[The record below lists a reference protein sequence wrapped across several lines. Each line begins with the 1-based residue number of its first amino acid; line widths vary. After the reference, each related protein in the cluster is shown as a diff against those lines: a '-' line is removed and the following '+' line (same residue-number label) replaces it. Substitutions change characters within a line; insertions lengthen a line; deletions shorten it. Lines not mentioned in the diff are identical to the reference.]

1 MTFRNIGMRALLVTL
16 QTTATFAFF
25 SAPSSHHAFVNGP
38 METHLSATATDAV
51 AQLDVSQIKSVN
63 EIAAAIPDLEA
74 KADLSWGAGSG
85 VSINNNPATL
95 DARDAPGNS
104 NIAWLSSVNVANSL
118 SSLTI
123 FNGPLTDVPH
133 LLSRCV
139 VNPDNTLTFA
149 LDFRPRAY
157 GAYEMKDAAGNYPGP
172 ETLGRDAFTY
182 SGNRQDFDSKFGTP
196 EVEQFMTATAAAL
209 QGTPIPASELD
220 TLTQGPL
227 SLHVTVPL
235 TDANLS
241 TIVNAREKAA
251 QYWLKWALEDDHF
264 HRPGAPIN
272 SQYVYDSKY
281 RQNAYLALLPV
292 YSAAFGAVDGQN
304 LCAAESGPLDEGY
317 VGGGS

>member
-1 MTFRNIGMRALLVTL
+1 MK
-16 QTTATFAFF
+16 
-25 SAPSSHHAFVNGP
+25 
-38 METHLSATATDAV
+38 THLSATATDAV
-51 AQLDVSQIKSVN
+51 AQLEASQSKTVN
-63 EIAAAIPDLEA
+63 EIAVALPDLEA
-74 KADLSWGAGSG
+74 KTDLSWGAGSG
-85 VSINNNPATL
+85 VSINGNLATL

-104 NIAWLSSVNVANSL
+104 NIAWLSSVNIANTL

-182 SGNRQDFDSKFGTP
+182 SGNRQDYDTKFGNE
-196 EVEQFMTATAAAL
+196 EVQQFMKATAAAL
-209 QGTPIPASELD
+209 QGTPIPPSELD
-220 TLTQGPL
+220 MLTQGPL
-227 SLHVTVPL
+227 AIHVKVPL

-241 TIVNAREKAA
+241 TIVNAREQAGK
-251 QYWLKWALEDDHF
+251 YWLAWALEDDHF

-281 RQNAYLALLPV
+281 RQNAYLALLPI
-292 YSAAFGAVDGQN
+292 YNAAFGADGQTM
-304 LCAAESGPLDEGY
+304 CAAESGPLDEGY